1 MASIVCANLF
11 AKVFGGDADNKKRS
25 FEGRIV
31 WFGFFG
37 MHVNLVLLKT
47 ILRRKEGFAWR
58 VDAGA
63 DVQFVQAP
71 GGSEWRRRQEA

>member
-11 AKVFGGDADNKKRS
+11 AEVFGGDAEKRS

-37 MHVNLVLLKT
+37 TRVNLVLLKT